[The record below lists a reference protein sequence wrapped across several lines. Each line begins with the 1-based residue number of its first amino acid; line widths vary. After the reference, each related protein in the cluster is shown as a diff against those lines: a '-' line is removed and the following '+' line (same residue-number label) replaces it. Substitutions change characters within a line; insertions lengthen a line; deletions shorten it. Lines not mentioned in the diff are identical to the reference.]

1 MNETTVFQAIEG
13 ALVGSGKLEQFRD
26 FIAEAKQLRLHL
38 VVYAMVHGKHCLGT
52 DVGFNAEHTLA
63 ALPERLAETE
73 KSVKP
78 CECPRC
84 TMAMG
89 KPWFTKTCPECEGE
103 GMNGGYPD
111 EACAECNGDSTV
123 SWYIP
128 EPLWAAVVERAKT
141 EKEVPA

>member
-1 MNETTVFQAIEG
+1 MSKTTVFQAIEG

-78 CECPRC
+78 CECPHC
-84 TMAMG
+84 TTATG
-89 KPWFTKTCPECEGE
+89 KPWFTKTCPECDGE
-103 GMNGGYPD
+103 GRYD
-111 EACAECNGDSTV
+111 YDYEACAECDGDGTV
-123 SWYIP
+123 SWYVP
-128 EPLWAAVVERAKT
+128 EPLWASVVALARAR
-141 EKEVPA
+141 EEVRDE